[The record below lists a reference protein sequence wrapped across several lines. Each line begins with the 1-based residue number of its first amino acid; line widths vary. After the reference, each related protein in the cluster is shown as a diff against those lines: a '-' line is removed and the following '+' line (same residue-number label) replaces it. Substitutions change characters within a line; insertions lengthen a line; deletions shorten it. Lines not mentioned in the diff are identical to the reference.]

1 MDGLTGWTP
10 TAGAPQGAVIS
21 PPSSNIYL
29 DPWDHLMA
37 ASGIEMVRYAD
48 DLVILCRSREDAE
61 CAPEMMRRWVAEAG
75 LTLHPQKTKIVHAE
89 SEGFEFLG
97 YRFENRI
104 RFPRAKSLTRLKTTI
119 RSKPKRT
126 NGHSLGTIIHDVNR
140 TLRGWFEYFKR
151 SNSTPFR
158 PPDGW
163 IRMRLRSLLRR
174 RSGGKGRGHGRD
186 HQRWPNAS
194 FAERGLFCLTTAHAT
209 YRQSAVR

>member
-89 SEGFEFLG
+89 SERFEFLG
-97 YRFENRI
+97 VCPSIAF
-104 RFPRAKSLTRLKTTI
+104 
-119 RSKPKRT
+119 
-126 NGHSLGTIIHDVNR
+126 
-140 TLRGWFEYFKR
+140 
-151 SNSTPFR
+151 
-158 PPDGW
+158 
-163 IRMRLRSLLRR
+163 
-174 RSGGKGRGHGRD
+174 GR
-186 HQRWPNAS
+186 
-194 FAERGLFCLTTAHAT
+194 
-209 YRQSAVR
+209 